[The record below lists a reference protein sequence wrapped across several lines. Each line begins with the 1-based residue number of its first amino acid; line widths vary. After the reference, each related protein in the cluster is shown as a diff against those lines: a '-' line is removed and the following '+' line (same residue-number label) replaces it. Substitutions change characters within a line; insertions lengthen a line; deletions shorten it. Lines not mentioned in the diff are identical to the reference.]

1 MKKSIIIIAAI
12 CIANFV
18 FAQDIIVKRN
28 HDSLK
33 VKVTEVNIDE
43 IKYHFYNEPN
53 GAAYSIDKAEVALIR
68 FESGRIEA
76 FEVNFLAPLA
86 TNLQTKR
93 ALKMNL
99 IAPVLGYT
107 KITYEQVLKP
117 GQSLEVTGNFIGLGL
132 ERLNAARG
140 FGVSAAYKFIKT
152 PNYYTRGIRTTHQL
166 QGLYVAPTLQLGAFS
181 AMDNHIFDF
190 FDQTSPERTTTT
202 FATGM
207 LFLGSQSVF
216 GNHFLIDVNAGLG
229 IGAVSGTERN
239 LLFGTVGGGGIF
251 FGGNLR
257 IGYSF

>member
-12 CIANFV
+12 CISNFV

-43 IKYHFYNEPN
+43 VKYHFYNEPN

-68 FESGRIEA
+68 FESGRVEA

-99 IAPVLGYT
+99 IAPVFGYT
-107 KITYEQVLKP
+107 KISYEQIMKP
-117 GQSLEVTGNFIGLGL
+117 GQSFEITGNFIGLGL
-132 ERLNAARG
+132 ERHNDAKG

-181 AMDNHIFDF
+181 ATNNALINF
-190 FDQTSPERTTTT
+190 FDQESKERTTTT
-202 FATGM
+202 YATGM
-207 LFLGSQSVF
+207 LYLGSQSVF
-216 GNHFLIDVNAGLG
+216 GNHFLIDINAGLG
-229 IGAVSGTERN
+229 IGSIQGTQRS
-239 LLFGTVGGGGIF
+239 LLFGTVGGGSIF
-251 FGGNLR
+251 FGTNLR
-257 IGYSF
+257 VGYAF

>member
-117 GQSLEVTGNFIGLGL
+117 GQSIEITGNIIGLGI
-132 ERLNAARG
+132 ERTGKPRG
-140 FGVSAAYKFIKT
+140 FGLTAAYKFIKT
-152 PNYYTRGIRTTHQL
+152 PNYYTRGLKVTHQL
-166 QGLYVAPTLQLGAFS
+166 QGAYVAPTLQFGSFYES
-181 AMDNHIFDF
+181 NYRYFN
-190 FDQTSPERTTTT
+190 SGSEYERPNTTYV
-202 FATGM
+202 AGM
-207 LFLGSQSVF
+207 LFLGHQSVF
-216 GNHFLIDVNAGLG
+216 GNHFLVDINAGVGVGSFSGNERTGLYGTIAGANFFLG
-229 IGAVSGTERN
+229 TN
-239 LLFGTVGGGGIF
+239 LKVGYLF
-251 FGGNLR
+251 
-257 IGYSF
+257 